1 MMGRADVG
9 AAYTTASIISIA
21 ASEARRQRQLRHP
34 QIGFIDQLLRE
45 MNHAG
50 EEAPVEA
57 RVPRQPGPVAGSTVQ
72 VHMHLVPIM
81 KHRRCL
87 VWPFPDLLVRPS

>member
-1 MMGRADVG
+1 MPFCGRLSFFSVCICYFD
-9 AAYTTASIISIA
+9 SRDSF
-21 ASEARRQRQLRHP
+21 RRVRRTCRA
-34 QIGFIDQLLRE
+34 QIGFTDQLLRE

-57 RVPRQPGPVAGSTVQ
+57 RVPRQPGPVAGSNVQ